1 MTELQAFLDP
11 VDGPNIS
18 GTELRNDLRFHALER
33 ELEVASRESRAEA
46 AKNGTTVQIDWSSI
60 LDQCAAL
67 AASGRDL
74 RLLVIVVR
82 ALAGTNGLAGLAE
95 GLGLLRETVVRFWD
109 SVHPELRPAPT
120 KGEAAMR
127 RINAIRQI
135 ENADN
140 GLLCD
145 LSYGVLMS
153 ARMFGQATGSDLSRA
168 SIGWATAEAEG
179 PSGLGEKE
187 RAAAQEAYNQMVAR
201 VTGICRA
208 TAAERPEDYAA
219 VLDGAGA
226 ALHALASLEA
236 ALDAQVAENGV
247 GVKFDRLAKF
257 LTRIEATLK
266 AHRPAEAGAPA
277 AAAEAAPAAP
287 AAAPPEAS
295 MNGTAQAA
303 PPAAPAAAFAAAA
316 APAAPAAFP
325 PRITSRD
332 EVIRCLDLIIDF
344 YERTEPSSPIPHL
357 AQRMRKMV
365 PMNFM
370 QLMEEIAPSGM
381 KEFRSIA
388 GVLDDKK

>member
-11 VDGPNIS
+11 VDGPNVS
-18 GTELRNDLRFHALER
+18 GTELRNDLRFHALEQA
-33 ELEVASRESRAEA
+33 LEVASNASRAEA
-46 AKNGTTVQIDWSSI
+46 ARNGTTVQIDWEAI
-60 LDQCAAL
+60 LGDCRTL
-67 AASGRDL
+67 AATGRDL
-74 RLLVIVVR
+74 RLLVIVAR
-82 ALAGTNGLAGLAE
+82 ALMGTGGLAGLAE
-95 GLGLLRETVVRFWD
+95 GLGLLRETVARFWD
-109 SVHPELRPAPT
+109 SVHPELRPAAT
-120 KGEAAMR
+120 KAEAAIR
-127 RINAIRQI
+127 RVNAIRQI
-135 ENADN
+135 ESAEN

-145 LSYGVLMS
+145 LNYAVLLS
-153 ARMFGQATGSDLSRA
+153 ARMFGQATGADLAKA
-168 SIGWATAEAEG
+168 SIPWATAEAEG

-187 RAAAQEAYNQMVAR
+187 RAAAQEAFNQTVAR

-208 TAAERPEDYAA
+208 TAAEQPEVYAE

-236 ALDAQVAENGV
+236 ALDAHVAENGI
-247 GVKFDRLAKF
+247 GVRFERLAKI

-266 AHRPAEAGAPA
+266 ANRPAEAA
-277 AAAEAAPAAP
+277 AAPPPAAAPAAP
-287 AAAPPEAS
+287 APAAAGPPEVS

-303 PPAAPAAAFAAAA
+303 PPAAPAAA
-316 APAAPAAFP
+316 APAAAMPGAFP
-325 PRITSRD
+325 SRITSRD
-332 EVIRCLDLIIDF
+332 EVIRCLDLVIDF

-365 PMNFM
+365 PMNFL